1 MRFSLS
7 AILITVLSIACL
19 PAFAQAGMPS
29 ITLTDLPRMR
39 VQTISFFLMM
49 LLLSSWFVQLLWN
62 YLRRDF
68 SSLPRL
74 SYAKAL
80 SAVILWGFLF
90 VLVLT
95 MISGARELMT
105 PGAWEKQGLTYRLS
119 SPQPDLMPQQTE
131 WEQQRRESLERL
143 RIALWE
149 YAREHNGHFPSRV
162 SDAGFAED
170 LWLAPAPSHPRYL
183 YVGGSITERDGSP
196 LVYEPSAFGDRRLV
210 LMTNG
215 TIQEMD
221 VEEILASLPWDGR

>member
-1 MRFSLS
+1 MRFSLW
-7 AILITVLSIACL
+7 AILIVALSIACL
-19 PAFAQAGMPS
+19 PAEAQAGMPS
-29 ITLTDLPRMR
+29 ITLTDLARMR
-39 VQTISFFLMM
+39 VQTISFFLMG
-49 LLLSSWFVQLLWN
+49 LLFSSWIVQRLWN

-119 SPQPDLMPQQTE
+119 SPQPELTPQQTE
-131 WEQQRRESLERL
+131 WEQQRRESLEQL

-149 YAREHNGHFPSRV
+149 YARTRNGHFPTGV

-170 LWLAPAPSHPRYL
+170 LWLSPAPSRPRYL

-210 LMTNG
+210 LLTDG
-215 TIQEMD
+215 TTREMD
-221 VEEILASLPWDGR
+221 VETILASLPPEGR